1 MRSRRL
7 APRFSSCES
16 ILVKPVIATLVC
28 LALCA
33 CTSSTTAVQEDAG
46 ADAAVDAATDSG
58 VDSGVDAGTD
68 ASVDAGDAGPS
79 ERRIFVTATVQTGS
93 MGGIAGADEICA
105 TQADAAGLE
114 GEFRAWL
121 STLASPVSGRLVES
135 TVPYVLVDG
144 TVIADDWDDLTDDSI
159 QAPIDLDAT
168 GQPRGGDVWTGTL
181 PSGEPYDGGD
191 CDGFT
196 SDSSGIS
203 LCGSTQFVDTRWSA
217 AQTPSCSTRLRLF
230 CIEQ

>member
-1 MRSRRL
+1 M
-7 APRFSSCES
+7 
-16 ILVKPVIATLVC
+16 KPVIATLVC
-28 LALCA
+28 VALCA
-33 CTSSTTAVQEDAG
+33 CTSSTSSTTAVLEDAG

-58 VDSGVDAGTD
+58 VGTGMDASTD

-79 ERRIFVTATVQTGS
+79 ERRIFVTATVQTGA
-93 MGGIAGADEICA
+93 MAGTAGADEICA

-114 GEFRAWL
+114 GEFKAWL

-144 TVIADDWDDLTDDSI
+144 TVIAADWDDLTDDSI
-159 QAPIDLDAT
+159 EAPINLDAT
-168 GQPRGGDVWTGTL
+168 GELRGGDVWTGTL
-181 PSGEPYDGGD
+181 PSGESYDGGD
-191 CDGFT
+191 CEDFT
-196 SDSSGIS
+196 SDSSGIRS